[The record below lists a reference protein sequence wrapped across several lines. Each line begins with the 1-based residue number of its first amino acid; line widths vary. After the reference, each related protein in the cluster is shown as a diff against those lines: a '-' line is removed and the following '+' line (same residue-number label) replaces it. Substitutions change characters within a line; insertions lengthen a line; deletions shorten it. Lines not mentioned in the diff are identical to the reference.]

1 MIDSCIK
8 LFDSLEKVLK
18 AEAALKNTE
27 SDDEGIVHEVMR
39 GDRNKLYWIADEE
52 ESEEDDEDIQ
62 TKSGKG
68 KKRNV
73 HRKMDE
79 DLSDDEDHIDQV
91 RKLCY
96 LSCFLFSLLLN
107 ANISGK
113 I

>member
-1 MIDSCIK
+1 MC
-8 LFDSLEKVLK
+8 
-18 AEAALKNTE
+18 
-27 SDDEGIVHEVMR
+27 
-39 GDRNKLYWIADEE
+39 WIADEE
-52 ESEEDDEDIQ
+52 ESEEDDDEDIQ

-96 LSCFLFSLLLN
+96 SSCFLFPPLLN
-107 ANISGK
+107 ANIPGK